1 MAKPIQNRK
10 RLLLSL
16 AILYLFLGLFFTFA
30 GCVSGEF
37 ICFFLSGILFFPASA
52 LLFVQLFLLGKK
64 ILYTEEGICIHAPFR
79 RVHTIFWTEIEC
91 LMRVDLRDLSNS
103 DSGSTSSQRAQN
115 AEPSCYILISKSKK
129 RICEIKE
136 KDPQFEKVQMLLETY
151 TIPTLD
157 LKSLLTLG
165 GDVSQY
171 LPALPF
177 LTKSSCLFELHAQKT
192 LEQFRKSISLDT
204 IQKARKRLR
213 IFGWICIP
221 AGIFSSFLDGK
232 LYFLAPVLIL
242 VTLWLVYI
250 HFYPYIYL
258 LQGHLL
264 PFETPDSE
272 LDHYILPLPVM
283 GGFFTLFFSVYYIYY
298 LFMCSDRQLYLY
310 GCFFAVILLIPF
322 VVHQHKK
329 KVKQH
334 WLRTVS
340 VMFSALILGILLVL
354 PVNRI
359 LTVTPAGTEH
369 LIVSEKEAG
378 KSGYRI
384 VYDYYYVYAERQGK
398 TERLQV
404 SKSTYQNI
412 KIGGTVKVRR
422 WESILGFDYWAAVAE
437 DS

>member
-1 MAKPIQNRK
+1 
-10 RLLLSL
+10 
-16 AILYLFLGLFFTFA
+16 
-30 GCVSGEF
+30 
-37 ICFFLSGILFFPASA
+37 
-52 LLFVQLFLLGKK
+52 
-64 ILYTEEGICIHAPFR
+64 
-79 RVHTIFWTEIEC
+79 
-91 LMRVDLRDLSNS
+91 MRVDLRDLSNS

-283 GGFFTLFFSVYYIYY
+283 GG
-298 LFMCSDRQLYLY
+298 CSDLIRCLLY
-310 GCFFAVILLIPF
+310 ILSFYVQRPAA
-322 VVHQHKK
+322 
-329 KVKQH
+329 
-334 WLRTVS
+334 VS
-340 VMFSALILGILLVL
+340 VWMFLCSHSVDSLCSPSAQEKGEAALAPYGFCHVL
-354 PVNRI
+354 RAYSRNFACASGQPHPDSY
-359 LTVTPAGTEH
+359 TCGHGASH
-369 LIVSEKEAG
+369 CFG
-378 KSGYRI
+378 KRSREI
-384 VYDYYYVYAERQGK
+384 
-398 TERLQV
+398 RL
-404 SKSTYQNI
+404 
-412 KIGGTVKVRR
+412 
-422 WESILGFDYWAAVAE
+422 
-437 DS
+437 

>member
-37 ICFFLSGILFFPASA
+37 ICFFLSGILFFRSA
-52 LLFVQLFLLGKK
+52 PLLFVQLFLLGKK

-103 DSGSTSSQRAQN
+103 DSGSTSSQRTQN

-136 KDPQFEKVQMLLETY
+136 NDPQFEKVQMLLETY

-171 LPALPF
+171 LSALPF

-192 LEQFRKSISLDT
+192 LEQFQESISLDT

-213 IFGWICIP
+213 IFGSDLYSRRDFQLIFGWKI
-221 AGIFSSFLDGK
+221 IFSCAGFDPCHFMARVYPFLSVYLPAPGTFVTFRDTRQRIRSLHPATSCHGRIFHLVFLCLLYILSFYVQRPAAVSVWMFLCSYSVDSFCSPSVQEKGEAA
-232 LYFLAPVLIL
+232 LAPYGFCHALRA
-242 VTLWLVYI
+242 YSRNFACASGQP
-250 HFYPYIYL
+250 H
-258 LQGHLL
+258 
-264 PFETPDSE
+264 PDSYTCG
-272 LDHYILPLPVM
+272 H
-283 GGFFTLFFSVYYIYY
+283 GA
-298 LFMCSDRQLYLY
+298 SD
-310 GCFFAVILLIPF
+310 CF
-322 VVHQHKK
+322 
-329 KVKQH
+329 
-334 WLRTVS
+334 
-340 VMFSALILGILLVL
+340 
-354 PVNRI
+354 
-359 LTVTPAGTEH
+359 
-369 LIVSEKEAG
+369 G
-378 KSGYRI
+378 KGSREI
-384 VYDYYYVYAERQGK
+384 
-398 TERLQV
+398 RL
-404 SKSTYQNI
+404 
-412 KIGGTVKVRR
+412 
-422 WESILGFDYWAAVAE
+422 
-437 DS
+437 